1 MSQKESIVAL
11 SPLKE
16 EDTIIGIFHWLA
28 SFGEQFAQKSLLS
41 KVDSIRL
48 LNDKIYASEEF
59 IRSYAYARANAPLSY
74 RINALK
80 ALKKKGQS
88 STTDTLSFYKMR
100 VEKINENANPFCDPR
115 FNQKNFCSI
124 IKLIKEGKLYDAFNE
139 LDLKGLGSKIRT
151 LFIRDMVFLYNSESN
166 LSNEQLIFTQPID
179 IWIKLF
185 IDEIEWK
192 TPICDKKNINYSLVA
207 KKCTNRWNDIERGM
221 KIIEIC
227 KIAKVS
233 PVLVNQAI
241 WLFSSRVVADTKH
254 LKVIINSGDVS
265 LFKVEAALVK
275 EFFI

>member
-100 VEKINENANPFCDPR
+100 VEKINE
-115 FNQKNFCSI
+115 K
-124 IKLIKEGKLYDAFNE
+124 
-139 LDLKGLGSKIRT
+139 
-151 LFIRDMVFLYNSESN
+151 V
-166 LSNEQLIFTQPID
+166 
-179 IWIKLF
+179 
-185 IDEIEWK
+185 
-192 TPICDKKNINYSLVA
+192 DKK
-207 KKCTNRWNDIERGM
+207 KFNDAM
-221 KIIEIC
+221 
-227 KIAKVS
+227 A
-233 PVLVNQAI
+233 
-241 WLFSSRVVADTKH
+241 FFDT
-254 LKVIINSGDVS
+254 LNVDMSN
-265 LFKVEAALVK
+265 FKFDRDEANK
-275 EFFI
+275 R